1 MCSQVQG
8 LYVEETWDFVKEQF
22 FISLDDHVI
31 YVIILYLLD
40 SVIIDYSNLFIF
52 SENHLLV

>member
-31 YVIILYLLD
+31 SVIILYLLD